1 MSKAKSTPVRLVT
14 IDAARTA
21 DIQARLGRLRGQL
34 DGIGRMVEE
43 GRYCIDILN
52 QVASVQESLR
62 GLSRVVMR
70 NYLESCATSALRSA
84 NAAEAARI
92 YDEIMDQ
99 LYKHA
104 R

>member
-1 MSKAKSTPVRLVT
+1 MAKTKAPPVRLVT
-14 IDAARTA
+14 IEAARKQ
-21 DIQARLGRLRGQL
+21 DIQTRLARLRGQL

-84 NAAEAARI
+84 DSAEATRI
-92 YDEIMDQ
+92 YDEIIAQ